1 VELEPAAR
9 LRGTVVMEVMRT
21 VMTMMMARRGKSRR
35 CDQHQQKGSEH
46 ELFHGLRVAPGE
58 VR

>member
-1 VELEPAAR
+1 
-9 LRGTVVMEVMRT
+9 MEVMRT

>member
-46 ELFHGLRVAPGE
+46 ELFH
-58 VR
+58 